1 MRVRA
6 RPTYTRAG
14 RPRAAHPSGGPPC
27 CSRPRKRCCA
37 STGRS
42 CTRPRHVRAD
52 QVLQAEDWSGEDNE
66 GGLRGPHYFVH
77 YLGWKKTWDEWVPQE
92 RVLKLCDE
100 NIAKQKALVDARR
113 AESDAAPRD
122 DGAARRDAKKGGRS
136 SKRSREASEQDED
149 RRPELVLA
157 VPDVLKAQLVD
168 DWENV
173 TRKEQLVPV
182 PRTPSVRDILD
193 EFGAQH
199 SKHDEARTDVLGE
212 VLAGLKLYFDRSLAQ
227 NLLYRFERQ
236 QYVDL
241 RRQHTRKCAPGAPT
255 PDIEPSAFYGAEHL
269 LRLFGACP
277 ADSQSPE
284 HRRTHKHGC
293 TQRRDAA

>member
-1 MRVRA
+1 M
-6 RPTYTRAG
+6 
-14 RPRAAHPSGGPPC
+14 
-27 CSRPRKRCCA
+27 
-37 STGRS
+37 
-42 CTRPRHVRAD
+42 
-52 QVLQAEDWSGEDNE
+52 
-66 GGLRGPHYFVH
+66 H

-173 TRKEQLVPV
+173 THKEQLVPV

-199 SKHDEARTDVLGE
+199 SC
-212 VLAGLKLYFDRSLAQ
+212 
-227 NLLYRFERQ
+227 LLY
-236 QYVDL
+236 
-241 RRQHTRKCAPGAPT
+241 T
-255 PDIEPSAFYGAEHL
+255 S
-269 LRLFGACP
+269 
-277 ADSQSPE
+277 
-284 HRRTHKHGC
+284 
-293 TQRRDAA
+293 DAADE

>member
-1 MRVRA
+1 M
-6 RPTYTRAG
+6 Y
-14 RPRAAHPSGGPPC
+14 
-27 CSRPRKRCCA
+27 KR
-37 STGRS
+37 
-42 CTRPRHVRAD
+42 
-52 QVLQAEDWSGEDNE
+52 Q
-66 GGLRGPHYFVH
+66 
-77 YLGWKKTWDEWVPQE
+77 
-92 RVLKLCDE
+92 
-100 NIAKQKALVDARR
+100 
-113 AESDAAPRD
+113 
-122 DGAARRDAKKGGRS
+122 
-136 SKRSREASEQDED
+136 
-149 RRPELVLA
+149 

-241 RRQHTRKCAPGAPT
+241 RRQHTRKGAPGAPT